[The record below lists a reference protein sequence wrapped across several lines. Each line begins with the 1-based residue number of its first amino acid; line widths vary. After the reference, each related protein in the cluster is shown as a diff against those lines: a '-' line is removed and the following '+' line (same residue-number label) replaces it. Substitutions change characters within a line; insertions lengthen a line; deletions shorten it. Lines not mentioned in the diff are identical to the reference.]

1 MNNWTVKTLAT
12 AIAVAMMLP
21 AASFAENIEYSVAE
35 QRLVKV
41 DVGVALIDSVRSA
54 LLASYSV
61 NNAWP
66 ATMSKL
72 VVDGYVSSVNAPW
85 GSTIGGVVSGG
96 GRSFTLTLAAP
107 DPITAQSIA
116 SKLGAVA
123 AGSTVQVVVPVPAAA
138 SVADS
143 MLSRVAVPG
152 MPDRNKMFTDI
163 DINGFALK
171 NVGAADFV
179 TINSQAGT
187 VGSLTV
193 ETAMD
198 VKPDATFRRNVAVG
212 GNADIAG
219 TVKSARVESNSLKIN
234 GGAELN
240 GPVNVGGDISGTNLV
255 AARDVVAGQ
264 TVRGAS
270 GQFNS
275 VVVNG
280 AITAESANL
289 NSATAKT
296 LTVTNMFKSLGPSEF
311 VQDALFRGAVVI
323 NGSLT
328 VGGIA
333 SALDIREG
341 GVLLKDKYL
350 GINAKAA
357 DAYKADR
364 ATNAD
369 NADKLGGL
377 DSSAYAQRAA
387 NNTFSGVNT
396 FTQAIRADGGVIVDN
411 KTVISADGKTLYED
425 GVALSSKY
433 LGKND
438 TAQNSLKLGNVA
450 ASNYARTDVDETFA
464 KSVTFNGRAYA
475 KNGLHVQGDWLRV
488 DGANGIYFQSYGGG
502 WHMTD
507 SSTIRAYGG
516 KSIFTSG
523 AMYEYGTALN
533 QRYLGKTDKAVSAQ
547 RADVAT
553 NAEKL
558 GNVAAANYARKDVA
572 NTFTALQTF
581 NGGIKASGT
590 STFSAITASGNIAG
604 NDLLFKDSTG
614 VQRSMRAT
622 YTDVKSLQSWKTA
635 CQRSVKDP
643 NCGLSFEDVG
653 GGGSGGQVVWSGK
666 AKSVRNSWGEGTYS
680 LIISGDHIGLN
691 GIQSGTFSVMIST
704 LSGGESIVLSG
715 GVRYQDGWDQHWYD
729 GVETLKVSY
738 SNVTFTAPYY
748 YRFPAGGGPGSGYL
762 HDWDILKIVK
772 I

>member
-1 MNNWTVKTLAT
+1 MNNWTVKTLA
-12 AIAVAMMLP
+12 AAVTVALMLP

-66 ATMSKL
+66 TTMSKL
-72 VVDGYVSSVNAPW
+72 VVDGYVSSINAPW
-85 GSTIGGVVSGG
+85 GSTVGGVVSGG

-107 DPITAQSIA
+107 DPNTAQSIS

-163 DINGFALK
+163 DINGYALK
-171 NVGAADFV
+171 NVGVADFV
-179 TINSQAGT
+179 TINSQTGT
-187 VGSLTV
+187 VGSLTI

-198 VKPDATFRRNVAVG
+198 VKPDATFRRNVVVG

-219 TVKSARVESNSLKIN
+219 TIKSARVESNFLKIN
-234 GGAELN
+234 GGAELS

-280 AITAESANL
+280 GITAESANL
-289 NSATAKT
+289 NSATAKS

-396 FTQAIRADGGVIVDN
+396 FIQAIHADGGIIVDN

-425 GVALSSKY
+425 GVALSNKY

-450 ASNYARTDVDETFA
+450 ASNYARTDVDETFT

-488 DGANGIYFQSYGGG
+488 DGENGIYFQSYGGG

-507 SSTIRAYGG
+507 SSTISAYGG

-523 AMYEYGTALN
+523 TMYEYGTALN

-547 RADVAT
+547 RADIAT

-558 GNVAAANYARKDVA
+558 GNVAASAYARKDTT
-572 NTFTALQTF
+572 NTFASVQTF
-581 NGGIKASGT
+581 NGGINAKSDSTLANVDIMGT
-590 STFSAITASGNIAG
+590 LTLA
-604 NDLLFKDSTG
+604 NDLYFKDSKG
-614 VQRSMRAT
+614 ASKSIRGLSR
-622 YTDVKSLQSWKTA
+622 DVDTLNSWKKA
-635 CQRSVKDP
+635 CQYDVNSAE
-643 NCGLSFEDVG
+643 CGLNLNRTGDSGTTLFSRKG
-653 GGGSGGQVVWSGK
+653 GLNNGHIYFSQAYTNFDRIEVYGT
-666 AKSVRNSWGEGTYS
+666 ADNSTEGTVTTWDTADITYFNN
-680 LIISGDHIGLN
+680 LTAHTEAITLWHN
-691 GIQSGTFSVMIST
+691 GTGAVWRGRFAMDN
-704 LSGGESIVLSG
+704 
-715 GVRYQDGWDQHWYD
+715 R
-729 GVETLKVSY
+729 
-738 SNVTFTAPYY
+738 TFTQGRESA
-748 YRFPAGGGPGSGYL
+748 AI
-762 HDWDILKIVK
+762 HKIVGYK
-772 I
+772 D